1 MPPSPPPLR
10 GVIVGYGHMGRLH
23 GKRLLERQDAE
34 LVAVIDP
41 VSPPDHAGVP
51 WHPTLDALSA
61 FGPLDFAIVA
71 APSTAHAPLAQALL
85 ERGLAVLVEKPLAPT
100 AAACEALVGEA
111 RLSVSHLER
120 FNPALLAL
128 PRGATPRYLRA
139 ERLAPPRSRGLD
151 VDVILDLMIHD
162 IDLALWLGG
171 GAPVRALQAVGVSV
185 RGGGL
190 DIAEAWI
197 ELEGGFTAT
206 LTASRVSRAA
216 ARRLRVVNDGEYFS
230 LDLNA
235 RRAERVPWGEG
246 DLDAQPVVV
255 PPGDSITGLHDAF
268 FAAVRGEAPFPVP
281 AIEGARAVALAERV
295 AAAARRG

>member
-1 MPPSPPPLR
+1 MPASPPPLR

-23 GKRLLERQDAE
+23 GKRLLERQDVE

-41 VSPPDHAGVP
+41 GSPPQDEGLRWHADLAALE
-51 WHPTLDALSA
+51 TL
-61 FGPLDFAIVA
+61 GPLDFAVVA
-71 APSTAHAPLAQALL
+71 APSAEHAPLARALL
-85 ERGLAVLVEKPLAPT
+85 DRGLAVLVEKPLTPT
-100 AAACEALVGEA
+100 AAEAEALIGET

-128 PRGATPRYLRA
+128 PKGATPRYLRA

-162 IDLALWLGG
+162 LDLALWLGG
-171 GAPVRALQAVGVSV
+171 GAPVRTLQAVGVSV
-185 RGGGL
+185 RGGAL
-190 DIAEAWI
+190 DIAEAWL

-230 LDLNA
+230 LDLNS

-246 DLDAQPVVV
+246 DLDAHPVEL
-255 PPGDSITGLHDAF
+255 PPGDSITALHDAF
-268 FAAVRGEAPFPVP
+268 LAAVRGEAPFPVP
-281 AIEGARAVALAERV
+281 AAEGARAVALAERV
-295 AAAARRG
+295 AVAARRG

>member
-1 MPPSPPPLR
+1 MPASPPPLR

-23 GKRLLERQDAE
+23 GKRLSEREDAR

-41 VSPPDHAGVP
+41 VPPPEGEVAP
-51 WHPTLDALSA
+51 WFSVLDALDRL
-61 FGPLDFAIVA
+61 GPLDFAVVA
-71 APSTAHAPLAQALL
+71 APSAAHAPLARALL
-85 ERGLAVLVEKPLAPT
+85 DRGLAVLVEKPLTPT
-100 AAACEALVGEA
+100 AAEAEALIAET

-120 FNPALLAL
+120 FNPALRAL
-128 PRGATPRYLRA
+128 PSGAAPRYLRA

-206 LTASRVSRAA
+206 LTASRVSRVA

-230 LDLNA
+230 LDLNG

-246 DLDAQPVVV
+246 DLDAQPVEL
-255 PPGDSITGLHDAF
+255 PPGDSITALHDAF
-268 FAAVRGEAPFPVP
+268 LAAVRGLAPFPVP
-281 AIEGARAVALAERV
+281 AAEGARAVALAERV

>member
-1 MPPSPPPLR
+1 MPTSPPPLR

-23 GKRLLERQDAE
+23 GRRLAERKDAR

-41 VSPPDHAGVP
+41 VEPPREEGQRWFGDLHA
-51 WHPTLDALSA
+51 LDSL
-61 FGPLDFAIVA
+61 GPLDFAVVA
-71 APSTAHAPLAQALL
+71 APSAEHAPLARALL
-85 ERGLAVLVEKPLAPT
+85 ERGLAVLVEKPLTPT
-100 AAACEALVGEA
+100 AAEAEALLGEP

-120 FNPALLAL
+120 YNPALLVL

-171 GAPVRALQAVGVSV
+171 GAAVRSLQAVGVSV
-185 RGGGL
+185 RGGAL

-206 LTASRVSRAA
+206 LTASRVSRVA

-230 LDLNA
+230 LDLTT

-246 DLDAQPVVV
+246 DLDAHPVEV
-255 PPGDSITGLHDAF
+255 PPGDSITALHDAF
-268 FAAVRGEAPFPVP
+268 MAAVRGEAPFPVP
-281 AIEGARAVALAERV
+281 AAEGARAVALAERV
-295 AAAARRG
+295 AAVARRG

>member
-1 MPPSPPPLR
+1 MPPAPPPLR

-23 GKRLLERQDAE
+23 GRRLAEREDAA

-41 VSPPDHAGVP
+41 APP
-51 WHPTLDALSA
+51 LDGDTTPREADLRALDGL
-61 FGPLDFAIVA
+61 GPLDFAIVA
-71 APSTAHAPLAQALL
+71 APSSAHGALARALL
-85 ERGLAVLVEKPLAPT
+85 DRGLAVLVEKPLTPT
-100 AAACEALVGEA
+100 AAEAEALVGEA

-120 FNPALLAL
+120 YNPALRAL
-128 PRGATPRYLRA
+128 PAGGAPRYLRA
-139 ERLAPPRSRGLD
+139 ERLAPPHSRGLD

-162 IDLALWLGG
+162 LDLALWLGG

-230 LDLNA
+230 LDLLG

-246 DLDAQPVVV
+246 DLVGHAVDV
-255 PPGDSITGLHDAF
+255 PPGDNITALHDAF

-281 AIEGARAVALAERV
+281 AAEGARAVALAERV
-295 AAAARRG
+295 AAAALRG

>member
-1 MPPSPPPLR
+1 MPQTPPPLR

-23 GKRLLERQDAE
+23 GRRLRERADAV
-34 LVAVIDP
+34 LAGVIDP
-41 VSPPDHAGVP
+41 LRPEGEDVLWGPS
-51 WHPTLDALSA
+51 LDALGEL
-61 FGPLDFAIVA
+61 GPLHFAIVA
-71 APSTAHAPLAQALL
+71 APSAAHAPLAEALL
-85 ERGLAVLVEKPLAPT
+85 DRGLAVLVEKPLTPS
-100 AAACEALVGEA
+100 AAEAARLVGA
-111 RLSVSHLER
+111 PRLSVSHLER
-120 FNPALLAL
+120 YNPTLRAL
-128 PRGATPRYLRA
+128 PQGTPPRYLRA
-139 ERLAPPRSRGLD
+139 ERLAPPRARGLD

-185 RGGGL
+185 RGGAL

-235 RRAERVPWGEG
+235 RRAERVPWGQG
-246 DLDAQPVVV
+246 DLDAQPIEV
-255 PPGDSITGLHDAF
+255 PPGDSITALHDAF
-268 FAAVRGEAPFPVP
+268 MAAIRGEAPFP
-281 AIEGARAVALAERV
+281 
-295 AAAARRG
+295 

>member
-1 MPPSPPPLR
+1 MPAAPPPLR

-23 GKRLLERQDAE
+23 GKRLSEREDAR

-41 VSPPDHAGVP
+41 VPPPEGEVAP
-51 WHPTLDALSA
+51 WFSALDALDRL
-61 FGPLDFAIVA
+61 GPLDFAVVA
-71 APSTAHAPLAQALL
+71 APSAAHAPLARALL
-85 ERGLAVLVEKPLAPT
+85 DRGLAVLVEKPLTPT
-100 AAACEALVGEA
+100 AAEAEALIGET

-120 FNPALLAL
+120 FNPALRAL
-128 PRGATPRYLRA
+128 PTGAAPRYLRA

-206 LTASRVSRAA
+206 LTASRVSRVA

-230 LDLNA
+230 LDLNG

-246 DLDAQPVVV
+246 DLDAQPVEL
-255 PPGDSITGLHDAF
+255 PPGDSITALHDAF
-268 FAAVRGEAPFPVP
+268 LAAVRGRAPFPVP
-281 AIEGARAVALAERV
+281 AAEGARAVALAERV